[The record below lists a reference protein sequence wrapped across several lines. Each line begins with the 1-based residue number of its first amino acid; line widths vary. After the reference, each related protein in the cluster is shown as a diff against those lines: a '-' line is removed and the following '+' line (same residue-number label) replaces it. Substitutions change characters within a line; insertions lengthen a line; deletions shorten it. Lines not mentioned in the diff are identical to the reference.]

1 MATLGIVSRR
11 LSNAT
16 KAAIAGVLTV
26 AGLVVGGLL
35 VARFANAPTYTEEEL
50 RAFGFVG
57 YPTPRDIPPFHLQD
71 ATGGRFDASRL
82 RGKWSLLFFG
92 YANCPDICP
101 LTMSTLALA
110 EKHLAADQGPA
121 FQGVLVSVD
130 PERDTPAAL
139 RAYLA
144 AFSESFVGV
153 TGEVEAV
160 RAFAESMHAAFAK
173 APVED
178 AALDYLMD
186 HSSHLAVVDP
196 QGQHRGYI
204 RAPLDARK
212 IASLT
217 RALATQ

>member
-1 MATLGIVSRR
+1 MK
-11 LSNAT
+11 T
-16 KAAIAGVLTV
+16 KAMKTKAVLVCVLTV
-26 AGLVVGGLL
+26 AGLVAAGLA
-35 VARFANAPTYTEEEL
+35 VARFASEPTYKAEEL
-50 RAFGFVG
+50 RAFGFEA
-57 YPTPRDIPPFHLQD
+57 YPAPRDIPPFQLQD
-71 ATGGRFDASRL
+71 AAGGRFDASHL

-110 EKHLAADQGPA
+110 EKQLAAEGAPA

-139 RAYLA
+139 REYLA
-144 AFSESFVGV
+144 AFSGNFVGV
-153 TGEVEAV
+153 TGEVAAI
-160 RAFAESMHAAFAK
+160 RTFAESLHAAFAR

-178 AALDYLMD
+178 AALGYLMD

-196 QGQHRGYI
+196 QGRHRGYV

-212 IASLT
+212 IASLV
-217 RALATQ
+217 RALAA

>member
-1 MATLGIVSRR
+1 MTRVRR
-11 LSNAT
+11 LGGAT
-16 KAAIAGVLTV
+16 KATIGCVLTV
-26 AGLVVGGLL
+26 AGLVAGGVLF
-35 VARFANAPTYTEEEL
+35 ARFASEPAYTAEEL

-57 YPTPRDIPPFHLQD
+57 YPTPRDIPPFHLRD
-71 ATGGRFDASRL
+71 ADGNRFDASRL

-110 EKHLAADQGPA
+110 EERLAADETPT

-139 RAYLA
+139 REYVAE
-144 AFSESFVGV
+144 FSAGFVGV
-153 TGEVEAV
+153 TGEVAAIE
-160 RAFAESMHAAFAK
+160 AFAESLHAGFAK
-173 APVED
+173 APVSD
-178 AALDYLMD
+178 SALGYLMD

-196 QGQHRGYI
+196 QGRHRGYVG
-204 RAPLDARK
+204 APLDARK
-212 IASLT
+212 IASLV